1 MHGEKNPPSEHI
13 AITFLSHF
21 RDKFRDIAL
30 PAPFE
35 DAPMAIDPVPPIFP
49 AATPTPASDVPQP
62 QPGPTPSLGHDT
74 VTRSDPSSHPTFYDL
89 PTLLRQGWN
98 FAVGDDLGA
107 ATDTNRSPLDRTA
120 HAGMLLITVADPTSL
135 GLRMVEKAA
144 VKGGTRYVLS
154 ATEHGIAKAAAEH
167 GPAKL
172 ASTELRTARLAIEA
186 GAGPKPHELKLAAE
200 LVARGDHVTILRPSG
215 VGKTPDFVINGK
227 LTELKTMSN
236 VKAADAGTAVTA
248 TIKKA
253 TKQADRVLIDARGQH
268 GLTKV
273 NAENAVRQAV
283 RSLSKPQIKEV
294 RFIGREGNRTYEF
307 TVKK

>member
-1 MHGEKNPPSEHI
+1 MV
-13 AITFLSHF
+13 
-21 RDKFRDIAL
+21 
-30 PAPFE
+30 
-35 DAPMAIDPVPPIFP
+35 IDPIPPMSP
-49 AATPTPASDVPQP
+49 AATPTPASNVPQP

-74 VTRSDPSSHPTFYDL
+74 VTHSNPTSQPAGYDL
-89 PTLLRQGWN
+89 QTLVHQGWN
-98 FAVGDDLGA
+98 FAVGDDWGA
-107 ATDTNRSPLDRTA
+107 ATDTNRSA